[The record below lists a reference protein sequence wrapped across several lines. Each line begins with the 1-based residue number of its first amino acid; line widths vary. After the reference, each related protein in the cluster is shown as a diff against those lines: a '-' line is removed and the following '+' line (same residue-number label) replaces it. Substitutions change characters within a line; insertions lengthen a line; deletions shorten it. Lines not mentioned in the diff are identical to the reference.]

1 MTTRAVTTPEAAHGR
16 PVDGMLPDPVR
27 TPDMQQEPIGS
38 EIRTVLRLH
47 FSHRS
52 DVLVGGEGYL
62 CWNTRRR
69 EGWLVPDCVVAF
81 GVDPDAVRNR
91 NGYVIDDVG
100 KPPEVVVEIA
110 SESTGR
116 ADYTRKR
123 EGYASYGVG
132 EYWRFDHTGGR
143 YHDRPMSGDMLVD
156 GEYEPIT
163 VERDR
168 DGVIRGHSPTLG
180 LDLCWDD
187 RRLRFY
193 DPAKGEYLL
202 DLPEAEDRVGLAEA
216 RAEAAEAEVM
226 RLRDELGR
234 LQSR

>member
-1 MTTRAVTTPEAAHGR
+1 
-16 PVDGMLPDPVR
+16 
-27 TPDMQQEPIGS
+27 MQQEPIGS
-38 EIRTVLRLH
+38 EIRTVLRRH
-47 FSHRS
+47 FSHLP

-62 CWNTRRR
+62 CWNTLSR

-81 GVDPDAVRNR
+81 GVDPDAVRSR

-100 KPPEVVVEIA
+100 KPPELVVEIA

-123 EGYASYGVG
+123 ESYAGYGVG
-132 EYWRFDHTGGR
+132 EYWRFDHTGGK
-143 YHDRPMSGDMLVD
+143 YHDRPMSGDVLVA
-156 GEYEPIT
+156 GEYDPIP
-163 VERDR
+163 VDR
-168 DGVIRGHSPTLG
+168 DSNGVLRGHSPTLG

-187 RRLRFY
+187 GCLRFY

-202 DLPEAEDRVGLAEA
+202 NLPEAEDRVGVAEA

-226 RLRDELGR
+226 RLREELGR

>member
-1 MTTRAVTTPEAAHGR
+1 
-16 PVDGMLPDPVR
+16 
-27 TPDMQQEPIGS
+27 MQQEPIGS
-38 EIRTVLRLH
+38 EIRVVLRLH
-47 FSHRS
+47 FSHRP

-123 EGYASYGVG
+123 EGYAGYGVG
-132 EYWRFDHTGGR
+132 EYWRFDHTGGK
-143 YHDRPMSGDMLVD
+143 YHDLPMSGDMLVN
-156 GEYEPIT
+156 GQYEPIP
-163 VERDR
+163 VDQGA

-226 RLRDELGR
+226 RLREELGR

>member
-1 MTTRAVTTPEAAHGR
+1 MTTRAVTRREAADGR
-16 PVDGMLPDPVR
+16 PIDWMLPDPVR

-47 FSHRS
+47 FSHRP

-62 CWNTRRR
+62 CWNTRTR

-81 GVDPDAVRNR
+81 GVDPDAVRSR

-123 EGYASYGVG
+123 EGYAGYGVG
-132 EYWRFDHTGGR
+132 EYWRFDHTGGK
-143 YHDRPMSGDMLVD
+143 YHDRPMSGDLLVD
-156 GEYEPIT
+156 GRYEPIP
-163 VERDR
+163 VDQGA
-168 DGVIRGHSPTLG
+168 DGVIRGHSPALG
-180 LDLCWDD
+180 LDLCWYDG
-187 RRLRFY
+187 RLRFY

-202 DLPEAEDRVGLAEA
+202 NLPEAEDRVGLAEA
-216 RAEAAEAEVM
+216 RAESAEAEVM
-226 RLRDELGR
+226 RLREELGR

>member
-1 MTTRAVTTPEAAHGR
+1 
-16 PVDGMLPDPVR
+16 
-27 TPDMQQEPIGS
+27 MQQKPIGS
-38 EIRTVLRLH
+38 EIRVVLRRH
-47 FSHRS
+47 FSHRP

-91 NGYVIDDVG
+91 NGYVIDTWAS
-100 KPPEVVVEIA
+100 PPR
-110 SESTGR
+110 SWWRSRRR
-116 ADYTRKR
+116 ARARPTTPRKR
-123 EGYASYGVG
+123 DGYAGYGVG
-132 EYWRFDHTGGR
+132 EYWRFDHTGGK

-156 GEYEPIT
+156 GQYEPIP
-163 VERDR
+163 VDRDR

-193 DPAKGEYLL
+193 DPAKGEY
-202 DLPEAEDRVGLAEA
+202 PA
-216 RAEAAEAEVM
+216 RSTGSRGSRRGGRGRSYAAP
-226 RLRDELGR
+226 R
-234 LQSR
+234 

>member
-1 MTTRAVTTPEAAHGR
+1 
-16 PVDGMLPDPVR
+16 
-27 TPDMQQEPIGS
+27 MQQEPIGS

-47 FSHRS
+47 FSHRP

-116 ADYTRKR
+116 DDYTRKR
-123 EGYASYGVG
+123 DGYAGYGVG
-132 EYWRFDHTGGR
+132 EYWRFDHTGGK
-143 YHDRPMSGDMLVD
+143 YHDSPLAGDVLVD
-156 GEYEPIT
+156 GEYEPLP
-163 VERDR
+163 VSRDA
-168 DGVIRGHSPTLG
+168 DGVLRGHSPTLG
-180 LDLCWDD
+180 LDLCWDEG
-187 RRLRFY
+187 RLRFY
-193 DPAKGEYLL
+193 DPSKGEYLRSL
-202 DLPEAEDRVGLAEA
+202 SESETLAGMAETRAGMAEA
-216 RAEAAEAEVM
+216 RAEAAEAELA
-226 RLRDELGR
+226 RLREELGSLR
-234 LQSR
+234 SG

>member
-16 PVDGMLPDPVR
+16 PVDGMLPDPIR
-27 TPDMQQEPIGS
+27 TPDLQQEPIGS
-38 EIRTVLRLH
+38 EIRVVLRRH
-47 FSHRS
+47 FSHRP

-62 CWNTRRR
+62 CWNTRNR

-110 SESTGR
+110 SESTGK

-123 EGYASYGVG
+123 DGYAGYGVG
-132 EYWRFDHTGGR
+132 EYWRFDHTGGK

-156 GEYEPIT
+156 GQYEPIS
-163 VERDR
+163 VDRDR

-202 DLPEAEDRVGLAEA
+202 DLPEAEA
-216 RAEAAEAEVM
+216 RAEAAEAELA
-226 RLRDELGR
+226 RLREELGR